1 MINLVEEALRIRI
14 TELYLDSKVSSLLEK
29 ALEKGKE
36 NRELVDTC
44 GLRNIG
50 KTRKLIEFAKE
61 NGYGVFVLRNAKL
74 SKNEYNYDLIF
85 DSLQAN
91 SVRGTIKDIVIDEGV
106 SAEWLRDDFN
116 IITGYY
122 ASWTKNVELKNI
134 DDQVKVNLSEELRK
148 LGQKLEK
155 HREKEDFTTYKNLI
169 VAYKEVY
176 DLYSKIANPKQN
188 LVVNNVM
195 NVQDVKDFEKAV
207 ENICTVM
214 KQSIQDY
221 SAR

>member
-1 MINLVEEALRIRI
+1 MINLVEEALRVRI
-14 TELYLDSKVSSLLEK
+14 TELYLESKVSSLLEI

-36 NRELVDTC
+36 KRELVDTC

-74 SKNEYNYDLIF
+74 AKSEYNYDLIF

-91 SVRGTIKDIVIDEGV
+91 SARGTIKDIVIDEGV

-176 DLYSKIANPKQN
+176 DLYSKIAKPQDN
-188 LVVNNVM
+188 LIINNVVNV
-195 NVQDVKDFEKAV
+195 DDTKKVKDILKEI
-207 ENICTVM
+207 E
-214 KQSIQDY
+214 IQRKKLV
-221 SAR
+221 SLSLT